1 MRILMLTPAL
11 PYPPHQGGALRN
23 FGLIHGLHA
32 AGHQITL
39 LSFAEGNHV
48 TTNTPLAALCQQI
61 EIIEAPARSAQQRLR
76 DMLVSQQP
84 DLALR
89 LVSREFRQCL
99 IEILQ
104 SQPFDLVQFEGL
116 EMAGYL
122 PIIRQYQPATKLCYD
137 AHNAEFALQQGIF
150 EVDLRQPKRWPS
162 AAYSFVQARRIAR
175 YERDVCQQVDCVLA
189 VSAEDAASL
198 QRFRHDN
205 RVYVIPNGI
214 FVRQYEAVNAR
225 LPDLGP
231 CALIF
236 TGKMD
241 YRPNVDA
248 MLWFA
253 SDILPQVRS
262 IMPDVRLYV
271 VGQKPH
277 PRLEVLRD
285 HDHIVL
291 TGWVPEVTP
300 YLHAAAVYI
309 APLRMGSGTRLKILE
324 AMAAGCAIVATTLAA
339 AGLPDEA
346 RRSLMIV
353 DDPQQMAG
361 AIVQLLQNAP
371 QRAEMGAAAQA
382 AVYRHYDWSVLIPD
396 LLRAYQEIGL
406 G

>member
-1 MRILMLTPAL
+1 
-11 PYPPHQGGALRN
+11 
-23 FGLIHGLHA
+23 
-32 AGHQITL
+32 
-39 LSFAEGNHV
+39 
-48 TTNTPLAALCQQI
+48 
-61 EIIEAPARSAQQRLR
+61 
-76 DMLVSQQP
+76 
-84 DLALR
+84 
-89 LVSREFRQCL
+89 
-99 IEILQ
+99 
-104 SQPFDLVQFEGL
+104 
-116 EMAGYL
+116 
-122 PIIRQYQPATKLCYD
+122 
-137 AHNAEFALQQGIF
+137 
-150 EVDLRQPKRWPS
+150 
-162 AAYSFVQARRIAR
+162 
-175 YERDVCQQVDCVLA
+175 
-189 VSAEDAASL
+189 
-198 QRFRHDN
+198 
-205 RVYVIPNGI
+205 
-214 FVRQYEAVNAR
+214 
-225 LPDLGP
+225 
-231 CALIF
+231 
-236 TGKMD
+236 
-241 YRPNVDA
+241 
-248 MLWFA
+248 
-253 SDILPQVRS
+253 PQVRS